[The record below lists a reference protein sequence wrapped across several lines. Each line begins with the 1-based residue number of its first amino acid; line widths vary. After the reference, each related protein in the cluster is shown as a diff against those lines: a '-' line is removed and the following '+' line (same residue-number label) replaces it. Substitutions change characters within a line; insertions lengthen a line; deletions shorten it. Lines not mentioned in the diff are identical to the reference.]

1 MHFVPSGR
9 FNPFNVYDMAMQI
22 SQQQFQWMVEKI
34 TADLIEC
41 LVVDENYDISKAI
54 DVVYGSDT
62 YRALARPVTGLYNQS
77 TGYVREYLLR
87 ELRMGKLQ

>member
-1 MHFVPSGR
+1 
-9 FNPFNVYDMAMQI
+9 MAMQI